1 MGIFQRQLIIKFL
14 ASGFYSGYSPFAPG
28 TAGSL
33 VGILLYLFLQN
44 ISDASYITIVVLI
57 FGIGVYISAQAEGI
71 YQKKDCSNIV
81 IDEIAGM
88 LVSLAFF
95 QSGQSGQSG
104 PGGMKFIIS
113 GFILFRI
120 FDIIKPFPVR
130 TIDMK
135 LGGGWGIML
144 DDIMA
149 GVYANLSLRAL
160 GWVMGW

>member
-1 MGIFQRQLIIKFL
+1 MGIFQRQQIIKFL
-14 ASGFYSGYSPFAPG
+14 ATGFYSGYSPLAPG

-33 VGILLYLFLQN
+33 VGILLYLLIQN
-44 ISDASYITIVVLI
+44 ISYSSYITIVVLI
-57 FGIGVYISAQAEGI
+57 FGIGVYISAQAEVI

-95 QSGQSGQSG
+95 SNG
-104 PGGMKFIIS
+104 PGRIKFIIS

-130 TIDMK
+130 TIDRK

-149 GVYANLSLRAL
+149 GVYANLLLRVL
-160 GWVMGW
+160 GWVLAW

>member
-33 VGILLYLFLQN
+33 VGILLYLLLQN

-95 QSGQSGQSG
+95 QSGQSG

-130 TIDMK
+130 TIDRK

-149 GVYANLSLRAL
+149 GIYANLSLRVL
-160 GWVMGW
+160 GWVMAW

>member
-14 ASGFYSGYSPFAPG
+14 ASGFYSGYSPLAPG

-33 VGILLYLFLQN
+33 VGILLYLLLQN
-44 ISDASYITIVVLI
+44 LSDAVYITILVFI

-95 QSGQSGQSG
+95 
-104 PGGMKFIIS
+104 PVGMKLVIS

-149 GVYANLSLRAL
+149 GIYSFILIQLTIYIFNLITK
-160 GWVMGW
+160 